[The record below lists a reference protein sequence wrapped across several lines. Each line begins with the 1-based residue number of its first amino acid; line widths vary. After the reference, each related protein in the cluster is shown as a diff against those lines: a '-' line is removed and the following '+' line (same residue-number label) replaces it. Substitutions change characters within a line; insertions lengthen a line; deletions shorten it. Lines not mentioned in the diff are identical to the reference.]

1 MQSPNDKL
9 KKLVFWIVLSTIIYV
24 TENMLPRP
32 MPWLKIG
39 LANIVFLLLLKK
51 NIFELRTLF
60 LILFFRN
67 LIGAYHSG
75 ALLPP
80 VFLTGL
86 IAGAASIISMFI
98 MLKIFGNR
106 ISLIGMSITGALVN
120 MAMQICA
127 GSLLVYQNFTLFNLL
142 PYFLMYAYF
151 AGIVTG
157 IFANK
162 LYKP

>member
-67 LIGAYHSG
+67 LIGAYHSRFCR
-75 ALLPP
+75 L
-80 VFLTGL
+80 
-86 IAGAASIISMFI
+86 
-98 MLKIFGNR
+98 
-106 ISLIGMSITGALVN
+106 
-120 MAMQICA
+120 
-127 GSLLVYQNFTLFNLL
+127 
-142 PYFLMYAYF
+142 YF
-151 AGIVTG
+151 
-157 IFANK
+157 
-162 LYKP
+162 